1 MAESPR
7 LSRLKRLVEWIE
19 SLDLFDV
26 IEETKPIDIIR
37 EKREA
42 IRERKE
48 EIRETLEDIA
58 SRIKAP
64 VLSVILAEE
73 LSTRIA
79 ESIRGLEEILR
90 TKTIRARLP
99 IHRSRF
105 SNISGVIKGYTEI
118 LNVKK
123 PGRLRE
129 LFVKVDHSDFSVRL
143 VLDEEIFIDD
153 SFEKLME
160 KSPYIIYIDAF
171 EEDGSYVLKI
181 SDLDY
186 SKSLLLALIP
196 KKPLKILTGHL
207 LYNEIVEK

>member
-105 SNISGVIKGYTEI
+105 SNISGVIKGYTA
-118 LNVKK
+118 VSYTH
-123 PGRLRE
+123 LRA
-129 LFVKVDHSDFSVRL
+129 H
-143 VLDEEIFIDD
+143 
-153 SFEKLME
+153 
-160 KSPYIIYIDAF
+160 
-171 EEDGSYVLKI
+171 
-181 SDLDY
+181 
-186 SKSLLLALIP
+186 
-196 KKPLKILTGHL
+196 
-207 LYNEIVEK
+207 